1 MIKSLALINVAYNLG
16 GDQTRYRFCMGIFF
30 EKEVILASKKCL
42 HLNVNESM
50 LNVYAGF
57 ESWDINA
64 TANMSVTNPN
74 LITYEIE
81 SIDKKV
87 KGFNLYLWLQLS
99 YFYG

>member
-1 MIKSLALINVAYNLG
+1 MG
-16 GDQTRYRFCMGIFF
+16 GDQTRNRFCMGIFF

-64 TANMSVTNPN
+64 TANISETNPN
-74 LITYEIE
+74 LITYEIVG
-81 SIDKKV
+81 IDKKV
-87 KGFNLYLWLQLS
+87 KDLHC
-99 YFYG
+99 FYGY